1 MTTRQRLMLAN
12 GIVLGLFAVPSFF
25 MDIRAIFFGA
35 GPLVTALRGE
45 PSTGIGFLEAH
56 GLAAILAFWFLYVG
70 RTQQAPARA
79 WHFTGAA
86 VHTLLGASNIALWHF
101 FVLMDMLALG
111 YVSTGVHIVF
121 AMLQVVAGAR
131 AASSRAAARSL
142 RS

>member
-1 MTTRQRLMLAN
+1 MTNRQRLMFAN

-35 GPLVTALRGE
+35 GPLVAVLRGE
-45 PSTGIGFLEAH
+45 PSSGIGFLEAH

-70 RTQQAPARA
+70 RTQPSPARA

-86 VHTLLGASNIALWHF
+86 VHTLLGGSNIALWQMF
-101 FVLMDMLALG
+101 ILADMLVLG

-121 AMLQVVAGAR
+121 AVLQFVAGVR
-131 AASSRAAARSL
+131 APSTMTR
-142 RS
+142 